1 MAVGNILIVLAV
13 LMVSAIGCVCIAPVH
28 STTCTGSIPLIPISY
43 AIRNSNVFN
52 GAQPSSNSS
61 ILTDCDQGFDGGD
74 YSDLSNT
81 FAWTT
86 SGAQQ
91 VSIEL
96 RFYQQISINR
106 ISMFF
111 WNSPNN
117 SVMVPT
123 VTVAIAADDS
133 LQFTDTAITTNSPNR
148 IEDGRS
154 ILNISINT
162 DMLRFLYLRIR
173 MSFNSQWIFLGEV
186 QFCGELSIN
195 FVN

>member
-1 MAVGNILIVLAV
+1 MGNILIVLAV
-13 LMVSAIGCVCIAPVH
+13 LMVSAIMCVCIAPVH
-28 STTCTGSIPLIPISY
+28 YTTCTGSIPLTPLSY

-52 GAQPSSNSS
+52 GAQPSSDSA

-91 VSIEL
+91 LSIEL

-117 SVMVPT
+117 SIMVPT
-123 VTVAIAADDS
+123 VTLAFGDHTM
-133 LQFTDTAITTNSPNR
+133 QFTDAAITTNSPNR
-148 IEDGRS
+148 IEDRRS
-154 ILNISINT
+154 ILNISIDN
-162 DMLRFLYLRIR
+162 DNLKFLYLRIR
-173 MSFNSQWIFLGEV
+173 MSFTDNNEWIFLGEV